1 MKKYFRIFALFI
13 ISLVLFMPFDN
24 VMAAKKVKVYMF
36 EAGGCPYCE
45 AEEEYLKGL
54 SSYGTKFELVKKELY
69 VDHIDWAQGKDF
81 ELGKQVAE
89 AFKSAGF
96 ADAAY
101 NATPFVVISNI
112 YAAASYNTSLESIID
127 EAYEK
132 GDKDVVGCFEEGK
145 TNCLKID
152 KESNS
157 SVGEMLTII
166 TCSFVL
172 LITYVVKSNK
182 DKEEIIEAIS
192 KKNKVK

>member
-1 MKKYFRIFALFI
+1 MKKIVVLLV
-13 ISLVLFMPFDN
+13 ISLLLIAPTES
-24 VMAAKKVKVYMF
+24 VMADKMVKVYMF

-54 SSYGTKFELVKKELY
+54 SSYGTKFELIKKELY
-69 VDHIDWAQGKDF
+69 VDHVDWVPGKDF
-81 ELGKQVAE
+81 ELGKTVAE
-89 AFKSAGF
+89 AFKNAGF

-132 GDKDVVGCFEEGK
+132 GDKDVVGCFESGK
-145 TNCLKID
+145 TNCLKINNGTGD
-152 KESNS
+152 S
-157 SVGEMLTII
+157 SVGIILTII
-166 TCSFVL
+166 VCSFIL
-172 LITYVVKSNK
+172 LVTYIVKSNN
-182 DKEEIIEAIS
+182 DKAELLEAIS

>member
-1 MKKYFRIFALFI
+1 MKKILVLLV
-13 ISLVLFMPFDN
+13 ISLLLIAPTES
-24 VMAAKKVKVYMF
+24 VMADKMVKVYMF

-54 SSYGTKFELVKKELY
+54 SSYGTKFELIKKELY
-69 VDHIDWAQGKDF
+69 VDHVDWVPGKDF
-81 ELGKQVAE
+81 ELGKTVAE
-89 AFKSAGF
+89 AFKNAGF

-132 GDKDVVGCFEEGK
+132 GDKDVVGCFESGK
-145 TNCLKID
+145 TNCLKINNGTGD
-152 KESNS
+152 S
-157 SVGEMLTII
+157 SVGIILTII
-166 TCSFVL
+166 VCSFIL
-172 LITYVVKSNK
+172 LVTYIVKSNN
-182 DKEEIIEAIS
+182 DKAELLEAIS